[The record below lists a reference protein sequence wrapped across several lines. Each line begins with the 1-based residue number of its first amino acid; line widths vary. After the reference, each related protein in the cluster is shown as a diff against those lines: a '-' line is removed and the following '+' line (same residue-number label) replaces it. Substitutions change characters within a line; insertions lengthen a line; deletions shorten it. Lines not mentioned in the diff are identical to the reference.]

1 MTSGRSALGPGPS
14 KHPAPT
20 LRRALDLLRH
30 RSARFALVG
39 VVATLVHG
47 ATLGLLAGPAHLSP
61 VVANTAALFAA
72 AAFSYFGHR
81 SFTFRSTTRHAQSV
95 AKFSAQ
101 FAGSWVV
108 TSAIAITLIPRL
120 GSWPVSL
127 LIVVLVPCL
136 NYLLYARW
144 TFR

>member
-1 MTSGRSALGPGPS
+1 M
-14 KHPAPT
+14 HPT
-20 LRRALDLLRH
+20 
-30 RSARFALVG
+30 ALVNG
-39 VVATLVHG
+39 KV
-47 ATLGLLAGPAHLSP
+47 P
-61 VVANTAALFAA
+61 AALVAA
-72 AAFSYFGHR
+72 AAFSYLGHR
-81 SFTFRSTTRHAQSV
+81 SFTFRSTTRHAKSV
-95 AKFSAQ
+95 ARFSAQ

-108 TSAIAITLIPRL
+108 TSAIAVTLIPRL

>member
-1 MTSGRSALGPGPS
+1 MPGRSAFGPGTDRY
-14 KHPAPT
+14 PAAA
-20 LRRALDLLRH
+20 LRRAFALMRH

-47 ATLGLLAGPAHLSP
+47 ATLGFLAGPACVAPL
-61 VVANTAALFAA
+61 VANTAALFAA
-72 AAFSYFGHR
+72 AAVSYLGHR
-81 SFTFRSTTRHAQSV
+81 SFTFRSKARHVKSI

-108 TSAIAITLIPRL
+108 TSAIAVTLIPL
-120 GSWPVSL
+120 FGSWSVSII
-127 LIVVLVPCL
+127 IVLLVPCL